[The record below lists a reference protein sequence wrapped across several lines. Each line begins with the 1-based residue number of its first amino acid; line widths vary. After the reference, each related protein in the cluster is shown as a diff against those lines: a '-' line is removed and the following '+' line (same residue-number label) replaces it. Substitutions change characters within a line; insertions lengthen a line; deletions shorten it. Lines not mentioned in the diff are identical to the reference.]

1 MNPGDIGRSDQD
13 LEAIADT
20 VTIYFHSLITKGSTR
35 EEALA
40 LTISFQES
48 LFDDTIPLDYEE

>member
-1 MNPGDIGRSDQD
+1 MNPGGIGKSDQD
-13 LEAIADT
+13 MEAIADT
-20 VTIYFHSLITKGSTR
+20 VTIYFHSLITKGLTR

-48 LFDDTIPLDYEE
+48 LFAPRP